1 MPVMTGKDSK
11 GCYAKWGKSGKKYY
25 YKCGS
30 KTSRENAKEK
40 ALRQGRAIY
49 ANRGE

>member
-11 GCYAKWGKSGKKYY
+11 GCYAKWGKSGHKYY

-30 KTSRENAKEK
+30 TVSRENAKEK
-40 ALRQGRAIY
+40 ALTQGRAIF
-49 ANRGE
+49 ASKK

>member
-11 GCYAKWGKSGKKYY
+11 GCYAKWGNSGKKYY

-30 KTSRENAKEK
+30 KISLEHAKEK